1 MKQYIF
7 SQFSIFCFYLWNINR
22 QSCVIISIIM
32 IKSHYGFKMYLY
44 PNILIPLANWTIYV
58 SMCSKKKF
66 VFLNLMQKKKR
77 RRGKLFLPPSTFQNE
92 VILVKF
98 ELQTHM
104 EHLSSCRSRGLVI
117 FVLLNFP
124 FSVLLYS

>member
-1 MKQYIF
+1 
-7 SQFSIFCFYLWNINR
+7 
-22 QSCVIISIIM
+22 M

-117 FVLLNFP
+117 FVLLSFLCYCIRNFLSAIKYLSFCFVIP
-124 FSVLLYS
+124 VYLYHILLMK